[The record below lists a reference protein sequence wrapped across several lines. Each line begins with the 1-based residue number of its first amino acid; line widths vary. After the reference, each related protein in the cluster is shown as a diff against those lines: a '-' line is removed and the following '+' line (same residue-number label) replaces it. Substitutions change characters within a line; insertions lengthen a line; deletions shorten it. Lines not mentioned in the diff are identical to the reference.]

1 MEEVMIQPGCQCTF
15 YKNANEML
23 NPRISFNQVVA
34 SEKWFWV
41 LPSTTKSS
49 CRLKRFCSWCTTDVR
64 NETIQTNHG
73 DKLST
78 NLLGK
83 PKIHQSAKVVHFRI
97 SHGVSSEGSTFF
109 LRLLSIFK
117 KLHPEGGSPHYNG
130 PQHPLTHTGLM
141 HPRHPRHIAVPVTK
155 A

>member
-1 MEEVMIQPGCQCTF
+1 MPMYLLQKCQWNAKPKDFIQPGCCIPKLWKGTPIYQ
-15 YKNANEML
+15 K
-23 NPRISFNQVVA
+23 
-34 SEKWFWV
+34 
-41 LPSTTKSS
+41 KSS
-49 CRLKRFCSWCTTDVR
+49 CRLKRFSSWCTTDVR

-117 KLHPEGGSPHYNG
+117 QLHPEGGSPHYNG